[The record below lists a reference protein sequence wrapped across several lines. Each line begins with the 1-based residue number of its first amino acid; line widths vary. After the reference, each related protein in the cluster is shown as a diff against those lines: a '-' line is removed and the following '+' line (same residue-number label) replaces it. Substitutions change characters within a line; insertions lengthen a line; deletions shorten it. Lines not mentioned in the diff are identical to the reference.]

1 MADRIK
7 LVLAVLALGAGIGG
21 YYVLG
26 DKALLVRVLV
36 LLAALAVAAGIALT
50 TASGRAAREFTREA
64 LVELRKVVW
73 PTRKE
78 TAQVTL
84 VVVAMV
90 VFVALFLWIADWAL
104 LEAVKALTGQGA

>member
-7 LVLAVLALGAGIGG
+7 LILAVLALAAGIGG
-21 YYVLG
+21 YYVLA

-36 LLAALAVAAGIALT
+36 LLAALGVAAGIALT
-50 TASGRAAREFTREA
+50 TAAGRAAREFTREA

-84 VVVAMV
+84 VVAAMV
-90 VFVALFLWIADWAL
+90 VFVALFLWIVDWAL
-104 LEAVKALTGQGA
+104 LVAVKALTGQGA